1 MPTEIATDIKVLA
14 EFDQG
19 SIKPR
24 VFMWEKRRHNVSQVH
39 AAWSEREGIHRVH
52 YFSVQTQEDGVNS
65 YELEFHPG
73 KLKWRLLRIYT
84 DRG

>member
-1 MPTEIATDIKVLA
+1 MLTSISADIKVLA
-14 EFDQG
+14 EFDQRA
-19 SIKPR
+19 IKPR
-24 VFMWEKRRHNVSQVH
+24 VFIWEKRRHNVSQVH

-52 YFSVQTQEDGVNS
+52 YFSVQTQDGVNS

-84 DRG
+84 EG